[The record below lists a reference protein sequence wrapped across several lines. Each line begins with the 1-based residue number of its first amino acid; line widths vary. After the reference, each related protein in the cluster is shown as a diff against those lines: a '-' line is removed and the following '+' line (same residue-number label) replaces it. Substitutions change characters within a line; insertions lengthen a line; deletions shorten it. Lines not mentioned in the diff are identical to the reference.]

1 MAFHFRNVTFG
12 GVPTTDK
19 ALLFEDK
26 AEVVFSSV
34 EADPGLLLQ
43 IKAHNRLPTIDPAM
57 VNLIISTGRLKGSRN
72 QKPAL

>member
-1 MAFHFRNVTFG
+1 MTFG

-26 AEVVFSSV
+26 AEVAFSSV

-57 VNLIISTGRLKGSRN
+57 VN
-72 QKPAL
+72 